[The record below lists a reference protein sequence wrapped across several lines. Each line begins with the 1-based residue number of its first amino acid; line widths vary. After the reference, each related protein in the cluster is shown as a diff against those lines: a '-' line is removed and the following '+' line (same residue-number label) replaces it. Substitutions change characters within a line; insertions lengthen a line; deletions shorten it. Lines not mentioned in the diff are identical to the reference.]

1 MTIAAGRALHPG
13 AIYIHGAAA
22 VESIAMDGQ
31 SIASEVAAAVT
42 HNSDLTQTHAAVCGG
57 RRGSSVLA
65 GERKG
70 SSSHSGEWRGGGVL
84 SGAREKA
91 RAVSCTSTNY

>member
-1 MTIAAGRALHPG
+1 MQIAG
-13 AIYIHGAAA
+13 IA
-22 VESIAMDGQ
+22 V
-31 SIASEVAAAVT
+31 
-42 HNSDLTQTHAAVCGG
+42 VCGG

-91 RAVSCTSTNY
+91 RAVSCTSTWAAPGQTENTETVAKQKQLPSPSL